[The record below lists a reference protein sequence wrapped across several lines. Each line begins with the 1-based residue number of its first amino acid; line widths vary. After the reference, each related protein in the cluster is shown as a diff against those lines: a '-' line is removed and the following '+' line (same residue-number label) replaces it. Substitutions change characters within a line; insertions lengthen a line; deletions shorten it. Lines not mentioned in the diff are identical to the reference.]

1 MRFWNNLEIE
11 FPFVYITG
19 KIISY
24 CFIKCRL
31 KLEQTV
37 SSAPAITI
45 TSRNAL
51 EIAFLTWKRS

>member
-51 EIAFLTWKRS
+51 EIAFLT